1 MTTRAIPAEAPVL
14 IPLDCAA
21 SVDDDVT
28 CALAVDAPTNAD
40 ALVDEAAA
48 EEDAAAEEVEA
59 ADEEADDDDAE
70 EVAELDTLLVVR
82 DELDAVDFADVEEDV
97 ADVDVDEV
105 VDFASFPADVAL
117 RVTKPAV
124 GPENVADAVT

>member
-48 EEDAAAEEVEA
+48 EEEDAAAEKVEA

-82 DELDAVDFADVEEDV
+82 ELDAVDFADVEEDV

-105 VDFASFPADVAL
+105 VVFASFPADV
-117 RVTKPAV
+117 
-124 GPENVADAVT
+124 